1 MKIQLISDLH
11 IGVYPY
17 VPVAASADVIVV
29 AGDVDAGFDTGTYRL
44 FSEMLRSSPQA
55 HIIYVAGNHEFYGK
69 DINAF
74 RAELRKFCGPASA
87 GGEFE
92 DGLDQRLHFLDND
105 EVVIDGVRFL
115 GSTLFTNFELFG
127 ESQKQACMEEA
138 ARRLNDFYHI
148 RINGRLLTPQDSIDL
163 HNAAVQWLEM
173 KLKHEPF
180 EGETVV
186 ITHHAPSFASVVP
199 HYQHDPLSACYASR
213 LDHLMGYSKLWLH
226 GHTHSSLDYT
236 IEGTRVVCNPRG
248 YARNE
253 LSNENRSFKPAM
265 VITVG
270 EPELSSEA
278 EAVEAGNQAK
288 IDALL
293 GLEKLHHDEFE
304 LDYYDVGQLPQAL
317 ADEYWGEHQGSTQPG
332 IEGRTAVYIWDFEPW
347 RRQYLKQLGVDQ
359 PKGGNKP

>member
-1 MKIQLISDLH
+1 
-11 IGVYPY
+11 
-17 VPVAASADVIVV
+17 VIVV

-115 GSTLFTNFELFG
+115 GSTLFTNFELLG
-127 ESQKQACMEEA
+127 ELEKQACMEEA

-148 RINGRLLTPQDSIDL
+148 RIDGRRFTPQDSIDL
-163 HNAAVQWLEM
+163 HNIAVQWLEM
-173 KLKHEPF
+173 KLKELF

-186 ITHHAPSFASVVP
+186 VTHHAPSFASVVP

-213 LDHLMGYSKLWLH
+213 LDRLMGYSKLWLH
-226 GHTHSSLDYT
+226 GHTHSSLDYE
-236 IEGTRVVCNPRG
+236 IAGTRVVCNPRG

-253 LSNENRSFKPAM
+253 HSNENRSFQPAM
-265 VITVG
+265 VIGVG
-270 EPELSSEA
+270 EPDLMLEA
-278 EAVEAGNQAK
+278 EAVEAGKQEK

-293 GLEKLHHDEFE
+293 GLEKLHNEEFD
-304 LDYYDVGQLPQAL
+304 LDYYDLNQLPQAL
-317 ADEYWGEHQGSTQPG
+317 AEEYWEDRFGSTQPG
-332 IEGRTAVYIWDFEPW
+332 IEGKTAVYVWDFEPW
-347 RRQYLKQLGVDQ
+347 RRQYLKQLGVEQDR
-359 PKGGNKP
+359 KRSKP